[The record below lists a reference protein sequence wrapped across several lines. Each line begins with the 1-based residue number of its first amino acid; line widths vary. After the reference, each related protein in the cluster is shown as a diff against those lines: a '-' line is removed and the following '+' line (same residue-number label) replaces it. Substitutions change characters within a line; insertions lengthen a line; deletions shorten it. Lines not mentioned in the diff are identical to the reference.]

1 MDVLLGDLSYTLG
14 VGQTNTF
21 LRVAGNLAGNNAA
34 KLNAIFNRTLAHA
47 KGKLFLSLQ
56 GCCTIDSTALAALAT
71 QHRALG
77 NLAREMV
84 LVDVPS
90 QILQV
95 LEGSH
100 LASLFEI
107 FPSLEDAEKHFWTAA
122 RTWAGSQG
130 LTM

>member
-1 MDVLLGDLSYTLG
+1 MDVILGDLNYTLG
-14 VGQTNTF
+14 VGGTNTF

-34 KLNAIFNRTLAHA
+34 KLSAIFTRTLAHA

-56 GCCTIDSTALAALAT
+56 GCYTIDSTALATLAL
-71 QHRALG
+71 QHKALG
-77 NLAREMV
+77 HLAREMV

-107 FPSLEDAEKHFWTAA
+107 FPSLREAEEKYGRAVY
-122 RTWAGSQG
+122 
-130 LTM
+130 

>member
-1 MDVLLGDLSYTLG
+1 MPIMDMLLGDLNYTLG

-21 LRVAGNLAGNNAA
+21 LRVAGNLAGGNAA
-34 KLNAIFNRTLAHA
+34 KLSVIFNRTLAHA

-56 GCCTIDSTALAALAT
+56 GCYTIDSTALAAMVC
-71 QHRALG
+71 QHKALG
-77 NLAREMV
+77 ILAREMV

-107 FPSLEDAEKHFWTAA
+107 FPSLEDAEKKYG
-122 RTWAGSQG
+122 RSIC
-130 LTM
+130 

>member
-1 MDVLLGDLSYTLG
+1 MMDVILGDLSYTLG

-21 LRVAGNLAGNNAA
+21 LRVAGNLAGGNSA
-34 KLNAIFNRTLAHA
+34 KLNTIFNRTLAHA
-47 KGKLFLSLQ
+47 RGKLFLSLQ
-56 GCCTIDSTALAALAT
+56 GCYTIDSVALAAIAL
-71 QHRALG
+71 QHKALG

-90 QILQV
+90 QILQI

-107 FPSLEDAEKHFWTAA
+107 FPSLQDAEKKYGRAVC
-122 RTWAGSQG
+122 
-130 LTM
+130 

>member
-1 MDVLLGDLSYTLG
+1 MPVMNVLLGDLSYTLG
-14 VGQTNTF
+14 VGPTNTF
-21 LRVAGNLAGNNAA
+21 LRVAGNLAGGNAA
-34 KLNAIFNRTLAHA
+34 KLTAIFNRTLAHA

-56 GCCTIDSTALAALAT
+56 GCYTIDSASLAALAS

-77 NLAREMV
+77 SLAREMV

-100 LASLFEI
+100 LDSLFEI
-107 FPSLEDAEKHFWTAA
+107 FPSLADAEKKYGRAVC
-122 RTWAGSQG
+122 
-130 LTM
+130 

>member
-1 MDVLLGDLSYTLG
+1 MDVILGDLNYTLG
-14 VGQTNTF
+14 VGGTYTF
-21 LRVAGNLAGNNAA
+21 LRVAGNLAGSNAA
-34 KLNAIFNRTLAHA
+34 KLSTIFNRTLSHA

-56 GCCTIDSTALAALAT
+56 GCYTIDSTALAALAL
-71 QHRALG
+71 QHKALG
-77 NLAREMV
+77 HLAREMV

-107 FPSLEDAEKHFWTAA
+107 FPSLRDAEEKYGRAVC
-122 RTWAGSQG
+122 
-130 LTM
+130 

>member
-1 MDVLLGDLSYTLG
+1 MPVMDVLLGDLSYTLG

-21 LRVAGNLAGNNAA
+21 LRVAGNLAGSNAA
-34 KLNAIFNRTLAHA
+34 KLSAIFNRTLAHA

-56 GCCTIDSTALAALAT
+56 GCYTIDSTALAALVS
-71 QHRALG
+71 QHRAMG

-90 QILQV
+90 QILQI

-107 FPSLEDAEKHFWTAA
+107 FPSLEDAEKKYGRAVC
-122 RTWAGSQG
+122 
-130 LTM
+130 